1 MSIGIYKFQNLITQ
15 EVYIGQSINL
25 EARYQR
31 HKRDW
36 VNGTTN
42 FYKAIQKY
50 GWNNFSYE
58 VIENCLETE
67 LNEKEQ
73 FWVNYYDSYNNGYNM
88 TLGGSNQHS
97 VSHQKI
103 YELYDNGMSPIQIAK
118 KLKIGTSTVYQSL
131 NSYLP
136 YINQER
142 DLNYTIYQYDL
153 EGNYIQSWN
162 SCKEAGNNLNICAS
176 TIGKAIS
183 GKRKSAGGFQWN
195 KQKFSKISP
204 LLKTSLPKIVYQY
217 DLKNN
222 FIKSFNSVS
231 EASEIIHGDASAIR
245 RAARQGLSRSAYG
258 YRWSYVY
265 I

>member
-97 VSHQKI
+97 VNHQK
-103 YELYDNGMSPIQIAK
+103 
-118 KLKIGTSTVYQSL
+118 
-131 NSYLP
+131 
-136 YINQER
+136 
-142 DLNYTIYQYDL
+142 
-153 EGNYIQSWN
+153 
-162 SCKEAGNNLNICAS
+162 
-176 TIGKAIS
+176 
-183 GKRKSAGGFQWN
+183 
-195 KQKFSKISP
+195 
-204 LLKTSLPKIVYQY
+204 
-217 DLKNN
+217 
-222 FIKSFNSVS
+222 
-231 EASEIIHGDASAIR
+231 H
-245 RAARQGLSRSAYG
+245 RS
-258 YRWSYVY
+258 
-265 I
+265 

>member
-1 MSIGIYKFQNLITQ
+1 
-15 EVYIGQSINL
+15 
-25 EARYQR
+25 
-31 HKRDW
+31 
-36 VNGTTN
+36 
-42 FYKAIQKY
+42 
-50 GWNNFSYE
+50 
-58 VIENCLETE
+58 
-67 LNEKEQ
+67 
-73 FWVNYYDSYNNGYNM
+73 
-88 TLGGSNQHS
+88 
-97 VSHQKI
+97 
-103 YELYDNGMSPIQIAK
+103 MSPIQIAK